1 MGICDSVSKSNIS
14 YSNSSFEKE
23 ETSIRKDNKLNGS
36 ELSNEKI
43 KKSLK
48 KRRSIEKI
56 MNTIMKNQKFLILQ
70 IFKKKRKKIR

>member
-56 MNTIMKNQKFLILQ
+56 NDHNNEKTEESNSLNQK
-70 IFKKKRKKIR
+70 KKKKKK